1 MELPNGFNTEQ
12 PRKSHGIDYIHQF
25 YTRRNL
31 IALSTFWSK
40 VQHDSVDEMLKVHLF
55 AVATGVMQGVSKLQ
69 RFRLFSTFPNMI
81 LSGTLYIGSVVR
93 EWNPLNWMS
102 GKLKSLVKMHNST
115 RKFGD
120 NSIIT
125 TMSSTEI
132 EKFLPRN
139 SIDYIFT
146 DPPFG
151 GNLNYSELSSI
162 WESWLQVITNN
173 QEEAIINEVQKK
185 QLPEYQT
192 LMQSCFAQYY
202 RILKPGHW
210 ITIEFHNSK
219 NSVWNVLTESL
230 VSAGFVVADTRIL
243 DKQQGSFK
251 QIVHASAVKQD
262 LVISAYK
269 PKDSFVQDFQRLA
282 GAPEMAWEFVRQ
294 HLEKVPVIA
303 DGNKDGMLDLIAERC
318 DYLLFDRMVAYHI
331 IHGISVPMDAHTF
344 YDGLRQRFLERDSMF
359 FLPDQVTAYDEKRMH
374 MDLDTTQFSFVVTD
388 EKNAIQWLNYIL
400 KDKPQTYQDIQPQYL
415 QELHKDKREQMP
427 ELLDMLKDNFL
438 QDEQGRFY
446 IPDLSKSADLAKL
459 RIKKLLKEFYDS
471 YVPGKGKLKAFRME
485 AIRAGFDDCWNKRD
499 YKTIINVGERLPEN
513 VLQEDPALLM
523 YYDNACV
530 RN

>member
-1 MELPNGFNTEQ
+1 
-12 PRKSHGIDYIHQF
+12 
-25 YTRRNL
+25 
-31 IALSTFWSK
+31 
-40 VQHDSVDEMLKVHLF
+40 
-55 AVATGVMQGVSKLQ
+55 
-69 RFRLFSTFPNMI
+69 
-81 LSGTLYIGSVVR
+81 
-93 EWNPLNWMS
+93 
-102 GKLKSLVKMHNST
+102 
-115 RKFGD
+115 
-120 NSIIT
+120 
-125 TMSSTEI
+125 
-132 EKFLPRN
+132 
-139 SIDYIFT
+139 
-146 DPPFG
+146 
-151 GNLNYSELSSI
+151 
-162 WESWLQVITNN
+162 
-173 QEEAIINEVQKK
+173 
-185 QLPEYQT
+185 
-192 LMQSCFAQYY
+192 
-202 RILKPGHW
+202 
-210 ITIEFHNSK
+210 
-219 NSVWNVLTESL
+219 
-230 VSAGFVVADTRIL
+230 
-243 DKQQGSFK
+243 
-251 QIVHASAVKQD
+251 
-262 LVISAYK
+262 
-269 PKDSFVQDFQRLA
+269 
-282 GAPEMAWEFVRQ
+282 MAWEFVRQ

-415 QELHKDKREQMP
+415 QELHQDKREQMP
-427 ELLDMLKDNFL
+427 ELLDMLRDNFL

-446 IPDLSKSADLAKL
+446 IPDLSKAADLAKL